1 MRSLFAGIFLMVFVA
16 ATTPGAFAEPKISDG
31 VVKFGV
37 MTDMSGPYADNN
49 GIGSVFAAEM
59 AVEDFG
65 GKVLGAP
72 IEVIS
77 ADHQNKPDIA
87 VSIGTQ
93 WIDQAKVD
101 AFVDLAASSVG
112 LAIAH
117 LGQDKNRVVLNSGSS
132 TTRLT
137 NEDCTSVTAH
147 WTYDTYALSN
157 GTAAAITKRGGKTWF
172 FIAADYAFGHSL
184 EADATKFVLA
194 NGGKVV
200 GSIFHP
206 FPSTSDF
213 SSYLIAAQSSH
224 ADVVALANSGAD
236 FINSIKQSAEFGLT
250 DKQLVTGLLVYE
262 NDIHAIGLKA
272 AQGMLITTAFYWD
285 RTDET
290 RAWSKRFFDKIK
302 HAPTMNHAGIYSAVL
317 HYLKAVQ
324 AAGTDEAQAVM
335 AQMRAIPVND
345 MFATN
350 GHLRI
355 DGRMVHDM
363 YLFQVKTPA
372 ESKGEWDL
380 YKLVETIPGDQAFQ
394 PLEKSRC
401 PRVTQA
407 AK

>member
-1 MRSLFAGIFLMVFVA
+1 MRRLPGLVGLLALACMASPVFAQS
-16 ATTPGAFAEPKISDG
+16 KISDG
-31 VVKFGV
+31 VVKLGV
-37 MTDMSGPYADNN
+37 ITDMSGPYSDNN
-49 GIGSVFAAEM
+49 GEGSVFAAQM

-65 GKVLGAP
+65 GKVAGAP
-72 IEVIS
+72 IEVIY

-87 VSIGTQ
+87 LSIARQ
-93 WIDQAKVD
+93 WIDQNKVD

-112 LAIAH
+112 LALGH
-117 LGQDKNRVVLNSGSS
+117 LAQDRNRIVLNSGSS
-132 TTRLT
+132 TTRIT
-137 NEDCTSVTAH
+137 NEECNTVTAH

-172 FIAADYAFGHSL
+172 FITADYVFGHSL
-184 EADATKFVLA
+184 EADATKFIIA
-194 NGGKVV
+194 NGGKVI
-200 GSIFHP
+200 GSVRHP
-206 FPSTSDF
+206 FPSSDF
-213 SSYLIAAQSSH
+213 SSFLITAQSSH

-236 FINSIKQSAEFGLT
+236 FVNSIKQSAEFGLT
-250 DKQLVTGLLVYE
+250 AKQLVTGLLVYE

-272 AQGMLITTAFYWD
+272 AQGMLITNGFYWD

-317 HYLKAVQ
+317 HYLKAIGQ
-324 AAGTDEAQAVM
+324 AGTDEAQAVM

-345 MFATN
+345 MFAKN
-350 GHLRI
+350 GRLRI

-363 YLFQVKTPA
+363 YLFQVKTPE

-380 YKLVETIPGDQAFQ
+380 YKLIETIPGEQAFQ

-401 PRVTQA
+401 PLVMQA